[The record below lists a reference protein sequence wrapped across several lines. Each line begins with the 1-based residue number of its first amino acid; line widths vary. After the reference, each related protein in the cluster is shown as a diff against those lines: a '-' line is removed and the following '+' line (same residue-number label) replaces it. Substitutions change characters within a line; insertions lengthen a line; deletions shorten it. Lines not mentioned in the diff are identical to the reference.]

1 MPLEEAPSTLPD
13 AVDCVAAA
21 PATARLALELV
32 SASPSLHGVQLL
44 ADKAGW
50 LRARNA
56 RDAAAWRND
65 DLLCRT
71 PEGTAPS
78 VARGQEDA
86 LSRILRRMD
95 AEPVR
100 YVKGGRVHGT
110 IF

>member
-1 MPLEEAPSTLPD
+1 MEEAPSALPD

-56 RDAAAWRND
+56 RGASAWRND

-71 PEGTAPS
+71 PDGTAQG
-78 VARGQEDA
+78 VASGQEDA
-86 LSRILRRMD
+86 LSRILRLMD

-110 IF
+110 VF

>member
-1 MPLEEAPSTLPD
+1 MLLLAGCVQPAMMPRINY
-13 AVDCVAAA
+13 
-21 PATARLALELV
+21 ATARVLDAV
-32 SASPSLHGVQLL
+32 GVQTVI

-56 RDAAAWRND
+56 RGASAWRND

-71 PEGTAPS
+71 PDGTAQS
-78 VARGQEDA
+78 VAGRQEDA
-86 LSRILRRMD
+86 LSRILRLMD

-110 IF
+110 VF